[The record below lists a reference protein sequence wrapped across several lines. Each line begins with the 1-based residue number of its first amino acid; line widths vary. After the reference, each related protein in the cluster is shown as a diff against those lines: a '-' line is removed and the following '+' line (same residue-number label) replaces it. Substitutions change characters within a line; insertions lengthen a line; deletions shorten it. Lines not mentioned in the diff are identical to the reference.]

1 MASNRTVRLVAACGA
16 AVVVLAAA
24 IGFTGSAGAV
34 GPTTFEPTTSSCPT
48 TTRCVALGS
57 LFYDDGA
64 TVSSHPVVEVD
75 FDPSAPSDQAPVQ
88 IDSGAYYNFL
98 DCPSSS
104 VCVATGGTTRPKA
117 AVALVFDP
125 AAPVEAKQIT
135 LPMDGGSAA
144 AISCPSASQ
153 CVAVLQNLNDPVHMK
168 AAIVTFNPK
177 SRAVSNPIALPG
189 SDSAMPFFI
198 NGIACPTS
206 SQCTGVGAS
215 GHVVTFDPATGAG
228 LDKPMSPASRQNIEI
243 SGSDKTYTAYPS
255 YSAITCPTT
264 DQCSATGKYSSSS
277 NQPLTAI
284 AVTFNPASGEPI
296 GSGPAKLGDDD
307 QSGSRFID
315 CPTTSAC
322 VTQTAPGATFA
333 TFQTGSGDISEA
345 KTFDRKLPVG
355 LDCATVSSCITV
367 LNGTGEGEDHS
378 NAAPE
383 FDKFTPSSGSV
394 TKTAAIKTT
403 VSSGS
408 GSSNPKLKAALAKCK
423 KIKNKTRRAAC
434 VKKATKRF
442 S

>member
-1 MASNRTVRLVAACGA
+1 MASNRTVRLVAARGV

-177 SRAVSNPIALPG
+177 SRAVGNPIALPG
-189 SDSAMPFFI
+189 SDSAQPFFL
-198 NGIACPTS
+198 NGVACPTS
-206 SQCTGVGAS
+206 SQCTGVGS
-215 GHVVTFDPATGAG
+215 GHVVTFDPATGTG

-243 SGSDKTYTAYPS
+243 SGSDKTYTAYPG
-255 YSAITCPTT
+255 YGAITCPTT

-307 QSGSRFID
+307 QSGSSFID

-333 TFQTGSGDISEA
+333 TFQTASGDISEA

-408 GSSNPKLKAALAKCK
+408 GSSNSKLKAALAKCK

-434 VKKATKRF
+434 VKKAKKRF